1 MTTVVLL
8 AIVAALTAWLWPHL
22 ARPPTRFEVARQ
34 LLQQGRPADAAQLL
48 EDPLWRGVA
57 EYRAGRYQSAVA
69 DFNGE
74 QSILALYDLG
84 TAYAQLQDW
93 STAASVLEQVLRLDP
108 NHADA
113 RHNLDIVL
121 QAIEL
126 TRNASAGNPQQQPS
140 SEQGNAEQNEAQN
153 SQDNPSQ
160 NQPDNGAGEASTAK
174 AEKDKKSD
182 NSEVAGELSDEQPTP
197 QPATAVASGEPPE
210 GGDESERRINQSTL
224 LETRESTQAAE
235 ILLRQIRD
243 NPAKVLRARL
253 HIAHR
258 ERRAVDQP

>member
-1 MTTVVLL
+1 VL
-8 AIVAALTAWLWPHL
+8 IGIIAALTAWLWPHL

-48 EDPLWRGVA
+48 EDPIWRGVA
-57 EYRAGRYQSAVA
+57 EYRAGRYQRAVA
-69 DFNGE
+69 AFDGE

-84 TAYAQLQDW
+84 TAYARLQEW

-113 RHNLDIVL
+113 RHNLDVVL

-126 TRNASAGNPQQQPS
+126 MNTSAGNPQQQPS
-140 SEQGNAEQNEAQN
+140 ANQSDAGQNAAED
-153 SQDNPSQ
+153 SQDDSSQ
-160 NQPDNGAGEASTAK
+160 NQSDNGAGEATTA
-174 AEKDKKSD
+174 EHETDRKSD
-182 NSEVAGELSDEQPTP
+182 DSDAAGELSDEQPSR

-210 GGDESERRINQSTL
+210 RGDEGERRINQSTL